1 MLKRIVFLT
10 FLISLAYGQD
20 VEADSAIEGYEQAEE
35 ELLESIKEE
44 SNKSEKKR
52 KRKLAN
58 RDTYQAL
65 TMQTLTTTAG
75 IFVAANLPHDV
86 MTTYSTIAL
95 VYPTAKLVS
104 IGKSDASKQV
114 KADRKERVL
123 KASVVGAIPIVN
135 IVATILLFQLCLHL
149 KLLIRLI
156 LKK

>member
-135 IVATILLFQLCLHL
+135 IVATIAF
-149 KLLIRLI
+149 IPI
-156 LKK
+156 VFAS

>member
-1 MLKRIVFLT
+1 MLKKIVFLT

-20 VEADSAIEGYEQAEE
+20 IEADSAIEGYEQAEE

-44 SNKSEKKR
+44 SSKSEKKR

-58 RDTYQAL
+58 RETYQVLA
-65 TMQTLTTTAG
+65 MQTLTTTAG

-135 IVATILLFQLCLHL
+135 IVATIAF
-149 KLLIRLI
+149 IPI
-156 LKK
+156 VFASEIIN

>member
-1 MLKRIVFLT
+1 MLLKRIVFLT

-123 KASVVGAIPIVN
+123 KASVIGAIPIVN
-135 IVATILLFQLCLHL
+135 IVATIAF
-149 KLLIRLI
+149 IPI
-156 LKK
+156 VFASEIIN

>member
-1 MLKRIVFLT
+1 MQLLLKRIVFLT

-135 IVATILLFQLCLHL
+135 IVATIAF
-149 KLLIRLI
+149 IPI
-156 LKK
+156 VFASEIIN

>member
-1 MLKRIVFLT
+1 MLKKIVFLT

-44 SNKSEKKR
+44 SSKSEKKR

-58 RDTYQAL
+58 RETYQVLA
-65 TMQTLTTTAG
+65 MQTLTTTAG

-135 IVATILLFQLCLHL
+135 IVATIAF
-149 KLLIRLI
+149 IPI
-156 LKK
+156 VFASEIIN

>member
-1 MLKRIVFLT
+1 MQLLLKRIVFLT

-58 RDTYQAL
+58 RDTYQVL
-65 TMQTLTTTAG
+65 TMQTLTTTAV

-135 IVATILLFQLCLHL
+135 IVATIAF
-149 KLLIRLI
+149 IPI
-156 LKK
+156 VFASEIIN

>member
-1 MLKRIVFLT
+1 MLKRIIFLT

-135 IVATILLFQLCLHL
+135 IVATIAF
-149 KLLIRLI
+149 IPI
-156 LKK
+156 VFASEIIN

>member
-10 FLISLAYGQD
+10 FLIALAYGQD

-135 IVATILLFQLCLHL
+135 IVATIAF
-149 KLLIRLI
+149 IPI
-156 LKK
+156 VFASEIIN

>member
-1 MLKRIVFLT
+1 MQLLLKRIIFLT
-10 FLISLAYGQD
+10 FLIALAYGQD

-135 IVATILLFQLCLHL
+135 IVATIVF
-149 KLLIRLI
+149 IPI
-156 LKK
+156 VFASEIIN

>member
-1 MLKRIVFLT
+1 MQLLLKRIVFLT

-65 TMQTLTTTAG
+65 TCLLYT
-75 IFVAANLPHDV
+75 
-86 MTTYSTIAL
+86 
-95 VYPTAKLVS
+95 
-104 IGKSDASKQV
+104 SDA
-114 KADRKERVL
+114 ADE
-123 KASVVGAIPIVN
+123 
-135 IVATILLFQLCLHL
+135 
-149 KLLIRLI
+149 
-156 LKK
+156 

>member
-1 MLKRIVFLT
+1 MQLLLKRIVFLT

-135 IVATILLFQLCLHL
+135 IVATVAFIPIVFASE
-149 KLLIRLI
+149 II
-156 LKK
+156 N

>member
-20 VEADSAIEGYEQAEE
+20 VEADSAIEVYEQAEE

-135 IVATILLFQLCLHL
+135 IVATIAF
-149 KLLIRLI
+149 IPI
-156 LKK
+156 VFASEIIN

>member
-58 RDTYQAL
+58 RDTYQVL

-123 KASVVGAIPIVN
+123 KASVIGAIPIVN
-135 IVATILLFQLCLHL
+135 IVATIAF
-149 KLLIRLI
+149 IPI
-156 LKK
+156 VFASEIIN

>member
-1 MLKRIVFLT
+1 MRLLLKKIVFLT

-86 MTTYSTIAL
+86 MTTYAAIAL
-95 VYPTAKLVS
+95 VYPTAKLIS
-104 IGKSDASKQV
+104 IGKSNASKQV
-114 KADRKERVL
+114 KADRQARVL
-123 KASVVGAIPIVN
+123 RASVIGAVPIIN
-135 IVATILLFQLCLHL
+135 IVATIAF
-149 KLLIRLI
+149 IPI
-156 LKK
+156 VFASEIIN

>member
-35 ELLESIKEE
+35 ELLESIKKE

-135 IVATILLFQLCLHL
+135 IVATIAF
-149 KLLIRLI
+149 IPI
-156 LKK
+156 VFASEIIN

>member
-1 MLKRIVFLT
+1 LQLLLKRIVFLT

-135 IVATILLFQLCLHL
+135 IVATIAF
-149 KLLIRLI
+149 IPI
-156 LKK
+156 VFASEIIN

>member
-95 VYPTAKLVS
+95 VYPTAKLIS
-104 IGKSDASKQV
+104 ISKSDASKQV

-123 KASVVGAIPIVN
+123 KASVIGAIPIVN
-135 IVATILLFQLCLHL
+135 IVATIAF
-149 KLLIRLI
+149 IPI
-156 LKK
+156 VFASEIIN

>member
-10 FLISLAYGQD
+10 FLIALAYGQD

-135 IVATILLFQLCLHL
+135 IVATIVF
-149 KLLIRLI
+149 IPI
-156 LKK
+156 VFASEIIN

>member
-1 MLKRIVFLT
+1 MQLLLKRIVFLT

-95 VYPTAKLVS
+95 VYPTAKLIS
-104 IGKSDASKQV
+104 ISKSDASKQV
-114 KADRKERVL
+114 KADRQARVL
-123 KASVVGAIPIVN
+123 RASVIGAVPIIN
-135 IVATILLFQLCLHL
+135 IVATIAF
-149 KLLIRLI
+149 IPI
-156 LKK
+156 VFASEIIN

>member
-135 IVATILLFQLCLHL
+135 IVACLLYTSPSP
-149 KLLIRLI
+149 RD
-156 LKK
+156 

>member
-104 IGKSDASKQV
+104 IGKRMPETGKSRSK
-114 KADRKERVL
+114 RKVL
-123 KASVVGAIPIVN
+123 KASVVGAIPIV
-135 IVATILLFQLCLHL
+135 ILWLQLLLFQLCLHL

>member
-1 MLKRIVFLT
+1 MQLLLKRIVFLT

-52 KRKLAN
+52 KRKLTN

-135 IVATILLFQLCLHL
+135 IVATIAF
-149 KLLIRLI
+149 IPI
-156 LKK
+156 VFASEIIN

>member
-58 RDTYQAL
+58 RDTYQVL

-135 IVATILLFQLCLHL
+135 IVATIAF
-149 KLLIRLI
+149 IPI
-156 LKK
+156 VFASEIIN

>member
-1 MLKRIVFLT
+1 MQLLLKRIVFLT

-104 IGKSDASKQV
+104 ICKSDASKQV

-135 IVATILLFQLCLHL
+135 IVATIVF
-149 KLLIRLI
+149 IPI
-156 LKK
+156 VFASEIIN

>member
-1 MLKRIVFLT
+1 MQLLLKRIVFLT

-123 KASVVGAIPIVN
+123 KASVIGAIPI
-135 IVATILLFQLCLHL
+135 LS
-149 KLLIRLI
+149 LIHI
-156 LKK
+156 

>member
-1 MLKRIVFLT
+1 MLKKIVFLT

-135 IVATILLFQLCLHL
+135 IVATIAF
-149 KLLIRLI
+149 IPI
-156 LKK
+156 VFASEIIN

>member
-1 MLKRIVFLT
+1 MQLLLKRIVFLT

-123 KASVVGAIPIVN
+123 KASVIGAIPIVN
-135 IVATILLFQLCLHL
+135 IVATVAFIPIVFASE
-149 KLLIRLI
+149 II
-156 LKK
+156 N

>member
-1 MLKRIVFLT
+1 MQLLLKRIIFLT

-135 IVATILLFQLCLHL
+135 IVATIAF
-149 KLLIRLI
+149 IPI
-156 LKK
+156 VFASEIIN

>member
-114 KADRKERVL
+114 KADRQERVL

-135 IVATILLFQLCLHL
+135 IVATIAF
-149 KLLIRLI
+149 IPI
-156 LKK
+156 VFASEIIN

>member
-1 MLKRIVFLT
+1 
-10 FLISLAYGQD
+10 
-20 VEADSAIEGYEQAEE
+20 
-35 ELLESIKEE
+35 
-44 SNKSEKKR
+44 
-52 KRKLAN
+52 
-58 RDTYQAL
+58 
-65 TMQTLTTTAG
+65 MQTLTTTAG

-135 IVATILLFQLCLHL
+135 IVATIAF
-149 KLLIRLI
+149 IPI
-156 LKK
+156 VFASEIIN

>member
-135 IVATILLFQLCLHL
+135 IVATIVF
-149 KLLIRLI
+149 IPI
-156 LKK
+156 VFASEIIN

>member
-1 MLKRIVFLT
+1 MLKKIVFLT

-44 SNKSEKKR
+44 SSKSEKKR

-135 IVATILLFQLCLHL
+135 IVATIVF
-149 KLLIRLI
+149 IPI
-156 LKK
+156 VFASEIIN

>member
-1 MLKRIVFLT
+1 MLLKRIVFLT

-135 IVATILLFQLCLHL
+135 IVATIAFIPVSYTHL
-149 KLLIRLI
+149 TLPTKA
-156 LKK
+156 

>member
-123 KASVVGAIPIVN
+123 KASVIGAIPIVN
-135 IVATILLFQLCLHL
+135 IVATIAF
-149 KLLIRLI
+149 IPI
-156 LKK
+156 VFASEIIN

>member
-123 KASVVGAIPIVN
+123 KASVIGAIPIVN
-135 IVATILLFQLCLHL
+135 IVATIAF
-149 KLLIRLI
+149 IPI
-156 LKK
+156 VIASEIIN

>member
-1 MLKRIVFLT
+1 MQLLLKRIVFLT

-123 KASVVGAIPIVN
+123 KASVIGAIPIVN
-135 IVATILLFQLCLHL
+135 IVATIAF
-149 KLLIRLI
+149 IPI
-156 LKK
+156 VFASEIIN

>member
-1 MLKRIVFLT
+1 MQLLLKRIVFLT

-58 RDTYQAL
+58 RDTYQVL
-65 TMQTLTTTAG
+65 TMQTLTTTAV

-95 VYPTAKLVS
+95 VYPTAKFVS

-135 IVATILLFQLCLHL
+135 IVATIAF
-149 KLLIRLI
+149 IPI
-156 LKK
+156 VFASEIIN